1 MTNEGGILNEKAA
14 AYIVSNY
21 WNKSGYYMSDIKF
34 LNENGDLRIKKE
46 IEDIF
51 TFRDQLLE

>member
-1 MTNEGGILNEKAA
+1 ML
-14 AYIVSNY
+14 NY

-34 LNENGDLRIKKE
+34 LDENGDLRIKKG